1 MVLLPLLEWC
11 YAIISEQPMRIVNRV
26 MDLVLKPRF
35 FDIDSSQV
43 NRDIYHIPFQRYVKL
58 HADVAK

>member
-11 YAIISEQPMRIVNRV
+11 YAIISVQMIRVVNRV

-43 NRDIYHIPFQRYVKL
+43 NRDIYHIPFQRYVK
-58 HADVAK
+58 HYADVTK